1 MIRSLSGGAA
11 LAALVLL
18 SACQSLPAL
27 PALPIARTGAV
38 PGGQVVEAVV
48 GTLGPLNPL
57 FEEGANEHDIDS
69 LIYQGLTTV
78 NARQQ
83 VVGLLAKSWTMSPD
97 GLTYTFTLRND
108 VRWADGSR
116 FNADDV
122 MFTYATFQSPDY
134 QDPTEQ
140 LWKDVVVEKV
150 SQLEVKFTLKAPSAA
165 FPLTLRQGIL
175 PKHLFLKV
183 AVPNM
188 MGSLYSGP
196 QAIGTG
202 PFMASSITERHH
214 VVTLERNPYAS
225 PRPYL
230 DHFVFR
236 SYATAADA
244 MDAVSRG
251 EADTFG
257 DLAPQGTS
265 ALEKRPE
272 VNVLEVS
279 TFDFAAVLFDL
290 TPDLAVFFQPP
301 SVRLALTQAIDR
313 KRIVNDVLEGHADSA
328 TGPIPPKDW
337 AYSKQSASKYPYN
350 PAAAV
355 KALQDAGWT
364 MNLQTGVLEK
374 GGRSF
379 QVHLATTDAYPYKQV
394 AESVQ
399 AQLRQIGVQ
408 VVIDPVPASVLVSKY
423 LIGKQFQLALADFD
437 IGSDPDQSQLWH
449 SGAASDSLNFTSA
462 DRLPKQALIDK
473 DLEDG
478 IGRVDNG
485 VVRTDPATRIV
496 AYADFQDLMA
506 DAAPAIF
513 LFAPHYTY
521 IVSKRV
527 KGVHTNPVIDPT
539 DRLEYVADWYATNE
553 GG

>member
-1 MIRSLSGGAA
+1 MTRSLPGGAA
-11 LAALVLL
+11 LAALLLL
-18 SACQSLPAL
+18 SACQPL
-27 PALPIARTGAV
+27 PALPIAGTGPV
-38 PGGQVVEAVV
+38 SGGQVVEAVV
-48 GTLGPLNPL
+48 GTSGPLNPL

-69 LIYQGLTTV
+69 LIYQGLTTI
-78 NARQQ
+78 NEKQQ
-83 VVGLLAKSWTMSPD
+83 VVGLLAKSWTMSSE

-108 VRWADGSR
+108 VRWADGAP

-122 MFTYATFQSPDY
+122 TFTYTTFQSQDY

-140 LWKDVVVEKV
+140 LWKDVVVQKV
-150 SQLEVKFTLKAPSAA
+150 NQFQVKFTLKAPSAA

-175 PKHLFLKV
+175 PKHIFQAVSV
-183 AVPNM
+183 ADMTRSPR
-188 MGSLYSGP
+188 SGP
-196 QAIGTG
+196 RAIGTG
-202 PFMASSITERHH
+202 PFMVSSISPDRHL
-214 VVTLERNPYAS
+214 VVLDRNPYAN
-225 PRPYL
+225 PRPNL
-230 DHFVFR
+230 DHFIFR

-257 DLAPQGTS
+257 DLVPQEAS
-265 ALEKRPE
+265 ALEKRPNL
-272 VNVLEVS
+272 NVVEVS

-301 SVRLALTQAIDR
+301 AVRLALTQAIDR
-313 KRIVNDVLEGHADSA
+313 KRIVDAVLQGHADAAS
-328 TGPIPPKDW
+328 GPIPPRDW
-337 AYSKQSASKYPYN
+337 AYSKQSANKYPYN

-379 QVHLATTDAYPYKQV
+379 QIKLATTDAYPYKQV

-399 AQLRQIGVQ
+399 AQLRQVGVQ
-408 VVIDPVPASVLVSKY
+408 VEIDPVPASVLVSRY

-485 VVRTDPATRIV
+485 VVKTDPASRMV
-496 AYADFQDLMA
+496 AYADFQDLIA

-513 LFAPHYTY
+513 LFEPHYTY
-521 IVSKRV
+521 VVSKRV
-527 KGVHTNPVIDPT
+527 RGVHTNPVIDPT
-539 DRLEYVADWYATNE
+539 DRLEYVTDWYATNE